1 MTRRFLR
8 KRIQGWRSGSSGK
21 APNNCEDLSSSPS
34 PVLLKEGEE
43 EEEIINPAI
52 KIYWNGNR

>member
-8 KRIQGWRSGSSGK
+8 KRIQGWRS
-21 APNNCEDLSSSPS
+21 EDLSSSPS